1 MSRALVLGGG
11 GPVGIA
17 WEINLLAD
25 LAEGGVRAA
34 DADFIIG
41 TSAGSV
47 VGALL
52 ALGRAPG
59 DLAKPIMAETE
70 KPRTIPGAVAENRTG
85 APDMT
90 VLFQK
95 MAEAASG
102 HRDPKEV
109 RREIGAFS
117 LAAQTVTEDAFISG
131 FGKQLAGSGEGSWP
145 AHGYA
150 CTAVDCETG
159 EFVVWNAEAKVPLSR
174 AVASSCSVPGVFPAI
189 TVGGGHTPDG
199 GMRSAT
205 NADLAKGHAKT
216 LVIAVRLGAGEFAE
230 RMMKPLEREMA
241 TIREAGGEVELI
253 VPDDAS
259 ATAFGSNLMNP
270 RHRPASAKAGLEQG
284 RRIADGLRG
293 FWS

>member
-17 WEINLLAD
+17 WEAGLLAG

-34 DADFIIG
+34 DADFIVG

-59 DLAKPIMAETE
+59 DLAGPIMGEAER
-70 KPRTIPGAVAENRTG
+70 PRVIPGAVAENRTG

-95 MAEAASG
+95 MQEAASG
-102 HRDPKEV
+102 QRDPKAV

-117 LAAQTVTEDAFISG
+117 LAAQTVDETAFISG
-131 FGKQLAGSGEGSWP
+131 FGRQLAGAGAGDWP
-145 AHGYA
+145 GHGYA

-159 EFVVWNAEAKVPLSR
+159 EFVVWDAAAKVPLSR

-189 TVGGGHTPDG
+189 TIGGRRYMDG

-205 NADLAKGHAKT
+205 NADLAKGHDKI
-216 LVIAVRLGAGEFAE
+216 LVIAVRLGAGAFAE
-230 RMMKPLEREMA
+230 RMMKPLEREMVA
-241 TIREAGGEVELI
+241 IREAGGEVELI
-253 VPDDAS
+253 VPDDGS
-259 ATAFGSNLMNP
+259 AAAFGSNLMNP
-270 RHRPASAKAGLEQG
+270 RQRPASARAGLDQG
-284 RRIADGLRG
+284 RRIAEGLG
-293 FWS
+293 AFWG

>member
-17 WEINLLAD
+17 WEAGLLAG
-25 LAEGGVRAA
+25 LAEGGVPAA
-34 DADFIIG
+34 DADFIVG

-52 ALGRAPG
+52 ALGRAPA
-59 DLAKPIMAETE
+59 DLARPIMAEAE
-70 KPRTIPGAVAENRTG
+70 KPRTIPGAVSENRTG
-85 APDMT
+85 APDRT
-90 VLFQK
+90 VLFSK

-102 HRDPKEV
+102 DRDPKEI

-159 EFVVWNAEAKVPLSR
+159 EFVVWNAAAKVPLSR

-189 TVGGGHTPDG
+189 TINGRRYMDG

-270 RHRPASAKAGLEQG
+270 RHRPASARAGLEQG
-284 RRIADGLRG
+284 RRAAKALAS
-293 FWS
+293 FWD